1 MVDRARRVS
10 LAITR
15 AHRDAR
21 EAGYTREERIEDAAM
36 PILLRRTS
44 TGSGFTVGAS
54 GRDGVGGALKSVDLY
69 AKMPRE
75 LAEGTYLGGV
85 FSILLMFVFVSLF
98 GMQLRALWTV
108 GTRTDIAVDHSE
120 DAKFQVNFKVEL
132 PALSCEWATVDV
144 IDALGT
150 RHFNISGESI
160 YKHSMGA
167 SRYLGVEHASAG
179 RESQREPEYGD
190 TTDLDHY
197 GNRRIAYEVTG
208 ATFERMIRA
217 HKVLL
222 VEFHAPWCSHCQ
234 RLAPIYEHAAE
245 LVRSELRRGKRARL
259 AAALA
264 TVDCTIESN
273 KDLCKEQHVQAFPT
287 LRVYRAGS
295 LHPVDLVKPAKKS
308 TASEE
313 AASKDLALVEP
324 PQLQF
329 EAYHGVRSAEDIA
342 AYVLKALDQ
351 VQSVAD
357 AKAEASYDDEFS
369 ETNARAAAMKAAEMA
384 RAAKSLGGQ
393 IRTSG
398 CIIDGSFRVNRV
410 PGAFYVTPHSM
421 GHNLNPDV
429 INMTHTVKHL
439 SFGKHVPGR
448 PSYVPR
454 NLRRVWNR
462 VPKDLGGRFAAGDEA
477 TFYSEEPNTVH
488 EHYLKIVSRTFESLE
503 GQAVQLYE
511 YTFNSNRFR
520 LNPPLAADG
529 DPDQHMDGP
538 MIKFSYDVSPM
549 SVVLKEVK
557 KPLLDW
563 ILGMCA
569 LLGGVYTCAGLLET
583 FLQSSVCA
591 VKRRVGKIS

>member
-1 MVDRARRVS
+1 M
-10 LAITR
+10 
-15 AHRDAR
+15 
-21 EAGYTREERIEDAAM
+21 GYTLKGRINDVAM

-245 LVRSELRRGKRARL
+245 LVRSELRRGKRAELARRTRHRRL
-259 AAALA
+259 HRRKQQGSVQGAARAGVSDPSSVSRRFASPRGSSQAGEEVDGIRRSREQGPRARGAAAA
-264 TVDCTIESN
+264 
-273 KDLCKEQHVQAFPT
+273 
-287 LRVYRAGS
+287 
-295 LHPVDLVKPAKKS
+295 PV
-308 TASEE
+308 
-313 AASKDLALVEP
+313 
-324 PQLQF
+324 
-329 EAYHGVRSAEDIA
+329 
-342 AYVLKALDQ
+342 
-351 VQSVAD
+351 
-357 AKAEASYDDEFS
+357 
-369 ETNARAAAMKAAEMA
+369 
-384 RAAKSLGGQ
+384 
-393 IRTSG
+393 
-398 CIIDGSFRVNRV
+398 
-410 PGAFYVTPHSM
+410 
-421 GHNLNPDV
+421 
-429 INMTHTVKHL
+429 
-439 SFGKHVPGR
+439 
-448 PSYVPR
+448 
-454 NLRRVWNR
+454 
-462 VPKDLGGRFAAGDEA
+462 
-477 TFYSEEPNTVH
+477 
-488 EHYLKIVSRTFESLE
+488 
-503 GQAVQLYE
+503 
-511 YTFNSNRFR
+511 
-520 LNPPLAADG
+520 
-529 DPDQHMDGP
+529 
-538 MIKFSYDVSPM
+538 
-549 SVVLKEVK
+549 
-557 KPLLDW
+557 
-563 ILGMCA
+563 
-569 LLGGVYTCAGLLET
+569 
-583 FLQSSVCA
+583 
-591 VKRRVGKIS
+591 

>member
-1 MVDRARRVS
+1 M
-10 LAITR
+10 
-15 AHRDAR
+15 
-21 EAGYTREERIEDAAM
+21 
-36 PILLRRTS
+36 
-44 TGSGFTVGAS
+44 
-54 GRDGVGGALKSVDLY
+54 
-69 AKMPRE
+69 
-75 LAEGTYLGGV
+75 
-85 FSILLMFVFVSLF
+85 
-98 GMQLRALWTV
+98 
-108 GTRTDIAVDHSE
+108 
-120 DAKFQVNFKVEL
+120 
-132 PALSCEWATVDV
+132 
-144 IDALGT
+144 
-150 RHFNISGESI
+150 
-160 YKHSMGA
+160 
-167 SRYLGVEHASAG
+167 
-179 RESQREPEYGD
+179 
-190 TTDLDHY
+190 
-197 GNRRIAYEVTG
+197 
-208 ATFERMIRA
+208 
-217 HKVLL
+217 
-222 VEFHAPWCSHCQ
+222 
-234 RLAPIYEHAAE
+234 
-245 LVRSELRRGKRARL
+245 
-259 AAALA
+259 
-264 TVDCTIESN
+264 
-273 KDLCKEQHVQAFPT
+273 
-287 LRVYRAGS
+287 
-295 LHPVDLVKPAKKS
+295 DLVKPAKKS

-342 AYVLKALDQ
+342 AYVIKALDQ

-454 NLRRVWNR
+454 NLRRVWKR

-488 EHYLKIVSRTFESLE
+488 EHYLKIVSRTFEPLE

-529 DPDQHMDGP
+529 DPDQHVDGP

>member
-1 MVDRARRVS
+1 MIIHSTEKMPNFSIHRRAAPSFGRPGPESIARDHHTRTSGRAGGGIHARGADQRRRDADTSAAHIDRQRLHSRRLGARRRRG
-10 LAITR
+10 R
-15 AHRDAR
+15 AQ
-21 EAGYTREERIEDAAM
+21 ERGPLCEDAE
-36 PILLRRTS
+36 
-44 TGSGFTVGAS
+44 
-54 GRDGVGGALKSVDLY
+54 
-69 AKMPRE
+69 E

-264 TVDCTIESN
+264 TVDCTVESN

-329 EAYHGVRSAEDIA
+329 EG
-342 AYVLKALDQ
+342 
-351 VQSVAD
+351 
-357 AKAEASYDDEFS
+357 
-369 ETNARAAAMKAAEMA
+369 
-384 RAAKSLGGQ
+384 
-393 IRTSG
+393 
-398 CIIDGSFRVNRV
+398 
-410 PGAFYVTPHSM
+410 
-421 GHNLNPDV
+421 
-429 INMTHTVKHL
+429 
-439 SFGKHVPGR
+439 
-448 PSYVPR
+448 
-454 NLRRVWNR
+454 
-462 VPKDLGGRFAAGDEA
+462 
-477 TFYSEEPNTVH
+477 
-488 EHYLKIVSRTFESLE
+488 VSRREVRRGHSRVRAQ
-503 GQAVQLYE
+503 G
-511 YTFNSNRFR
+511 S
-520 LNPPLAADG
+520 
-529 DPDQHMDGP
+529 GP
-538 MIKFSYDVSPM
+538 G
-549 SVVLKEVK
+549 SV
-557 KPLLDW
+557 
-563 ILGMCA
+563 
-569 LLGGVYTCAGLLET
+569 
-583 FLQSSVCA
+583 
-591 VKRRVGKIS
+591 RRRCKGRGIV

>member
-21 EAGYTREERIEDAAM
+21 EARYALEERIEDVAM

-308 TASEE
+308 TAWTCSL
-313 AASKDLALVEP
+313 SGLQPRGLLSGLAPE
-324 PQLQF
+324 
-329 EAYHGVRSAEDIA
+329 
-342 AYVLKALDQ
+342 
-351 VQSVAD
+351 
-357 AKAEASYDDEFS
+357 
-369 ETNARAAAMKAAEMA
+369 
-384 RAAKSLGGQ
+384 
-393 IRTSG
+393 
-398 CIIDGSFRVNRV
+398 RV
-410 PGAFYVTPHSM
+410 PLCWNVSPTDSAVTPWPTPM
-421 GHNLNPDV
+421 NC
-429 INMTHTVKHL
+429 
-439 SFGKHVPGR
+439 VPNRRSSSGLRGIRSR
-448 PSYVPR
+448 P
-454 NLRRVWNR
+454 LR
-462 VPKDLGGRFAAGDEA
+462 G
-477 TFYSEEPNTVH
+477 T
-488 EHYLKIVSRTFESLE
+488 
-503 GQAVQLYE
+503 
-511 YTFNSNRFR
+511 
-520 LNPPLAADG
+520 
-529 DPDQHMDGP
+529 
-538 MIKFSYDVSPM
+538 
-549 SVVLKEVK
+549 
-557 KPLLDW
+557 
-563 ILGMCA
+563 
-569 LLGGVYTCAGLLET
+569 
-583 FLQSSVCA
+583 
-591 VKRRVGKIS
+591 

>member
-10 LAITR
+10 LAITTR

-21 EAGYTREERIEDAAM
+21 EVGYTLEGRINDVAM

-75 LAEGTYLGGV
+75 LAEGTYLGGI
-85 FSILLMFVFVSLF
+85 FSILLMFLFVSLF
-98 GMQLRALWTV
+98 GMQLRVLWTV
-108 GTRTDIAVDHSE
+108 NTRTDIAVDHTE
-120 DAKFQVNFKVEL
+120 DAKFQINFKLEL

-179 RESQREPEYGD
+179 RESQREPEYGE

-222 VEFHAPWCSHCQ
+222 VAFHAPWCSHCQ
-234 RLAPIYEHAAE
+234 RLAPIYEHAAD

-264 TVDCTIESN
+264 TVDCTVDSN

-313 AASKDLALVEP
+313 ASSRWAGARGCALRRASAVTGERTTCAP
-324 PQLQF
+324 
-329 EAYHGVRSAEDIA
+329 RSA
-342 AYVLKALDQ
+342 
-351 VQSVAD
+351 
-357 AKAEASYDDEFS
+357 ASP
-369 ETNARAAAMKAAEMA
+369 TWATTPCTPC
-384 RAAKSLGGQ
+384 
-393 IRTSG
+393 TSG
-398 CIIDGSFRVNRV
+398 STSCASNCSRCSARS
-410 PGAFYVTPHSM
+410 P
-421 GHNLNPDV
+421 
-429 INMTHTVKHL
+429 
-439 SFGKHVPGR
+439 
-448 PSYVPR
+448 
-454 NLRRVWNR
+454 
-462 VPKDLGGRFAAGDEA
+462 
-477 TFYSEEPNTVH
+477 EP
-488 EHYLKIVSRTFESLE
+488 
-503 GQAVQLYE
+503 
-511 YTFNSNRFR
+511 
-520 LNPPLAADG
+520 
-529 DPDQHMDGP
+529 
-538 MIKFSYDVSPM
+538 
-549 SVVLKEVK
+549 
-557 KPLLDW
+557 
-563 ILGMCA
+563 
-569 LLGGVYTCAGLLET
+569 ET
-583 FLQSSVCA
+583 
-591 VKRRVGKIS
+591 

>member
-1 MVDRARRVS
+1 MTGWIDAHHHLWDLTTVHYPWLMARGVERFFGDPTP
-10 LAITR
+10 IQ
-15 AHRDAR
+15 RDYMLR
-21 EAGYTREERIEDAAM
+21 EFRSEAA
-36 PILLRRTS
+36 PC
-44 TGSGFTVGAS
+44 GVGAS
-54 GRDGVGGALKSVDLY
+54 VHIQVG
-69 AKMPRE
+69 
-75 LAEGTYLGGV
+75 AE
-85 FSILLMFVFVSLF
+85 
-98 GMQLRALWTV
+98 
-108 GTRTDIAVDHSE
+108 
-120 DAKFQVNFKVEL
+120 
-132 PALSCEWATVDV
+132 
-144 IDALGT
+144 
-150 RHFNISGESI
+150 SGPDE
-160 YKHSMGA
+160 
-167 SRYLGVEHASAG
+167 
-179 RESQREPEYGD
+179 
-190 TTDLDHY
+190 
-197 GNRRIAYEVTG
+197 
-208 ATFERMIRA
+208 
-217 HKVLL
+217 
-222 VEFHAPWCSHCQ
+222 
-234 RLAPIYEHAAE
+234 
-245 LVRSELRRGKRARL
+245 ARW
-259 AAALA
+259 
-264 TVDCTIESN
+264 
-273 KDLCKEQHVQAFPT
+273 
-287 LRVYRAGS
+287 
-295 LHPVDLVKPAKKS
+295 
-308 TASEE
+308 
-313 AASKDLALVEP
+313 
-324 PQLQF
+324 
-329 EAYHGVRSAEDIA
+329 
-342 AYVLKALDQ
+342 

-369 ETNARAAAMKAAEMA
+369 DTNARAAAMKAAEMA

-454 NLRRVWNR
+454 NLRRVWKR

-488 EHYLKIVSRTFESLE
+488 EHYLKIVSRTFEPLE

-529 DPDQHMDGP
+529 DPDQHVDGP
-538 MIKFSYDVSPM
+538 MIKLSYDVSPM

>member
-1 MVDRARRVS
+1 M
-10 LAITR
+10 
-15 AHRDAR
+15 
-21 EAGYTREERIEDAAM
+21 GYTLEGRINDVAM

-264 TVDCTIESN
+264 TVDCTVESN

-369 ETNARAAAMKAAEMA
+369 ETNARAAAMKTAEMA

-448 PSYVPR
+448 PSYVAR

-462 VPKDLGGRFAAGDEA
+462 VP
-477 TFYSEEPNTVH
+477 
-488 EHYLKIVSRTFESLE
+488 
-503 GQAVQLYE
+503 
-511 YTFNSNRFR
+511 
-520 LNPPLAADG
+520 
-529 DPDQHMDGP
+529 
-538 MIKFSYDVSPM
+538 
-549 SVVLKEVK
+549 
-557 KPLLDW
+557 
-563 ILGMCA
+563 
-569 LLGGVYTCAGLLET
+569 
-583 FLQSSVCA
+583 
-591 VKRRVGKIS
+591 